1 MSRALAHYTIH
12 RLRRK
17 LRDASGIQH
26 LSDAFFINIILVG
39 FAAGGLHFCVQFRN
53 TEEIRA
59 LGCYA
64 NLLRIERGAEARE
77 FTCPIANLRYRVE
90 ERTTGTVIG
99 CPDPNKHL
107 RLDSYLA
114 RRGERWELQA
124 NFASALGS
132 TDSTNEMGAIEL
144 ENAAVSL
151 EVEPPGITLEIR
163 PAFLFR
169 YVVLPLGL
177 MLSIFMTFGG
187 FFTMVSIARDSGYST
202 SDTLIEIAV
211 IFVLLVCVLGMGSLT
226 LAITLGGWDER
237 LELDQEERSITVRE
251 CVFSRWRCSDER
263 LDSVRSVLPVFVD
276 ERFRAVA
283 YYEKDG
289 ELHHHTLFRSSGKD
303 WESVALMDGL
313 FSSP

>member
-26 LSDAFFINIILVG
+26 LSDAFFVNTILVCL
-39 FAAGGLHFCVQFRN
+39 AAGGLVYFVQYRN

-124 NFASALGS
+124 NFASALPKRDGR
-132 TDSTNEMGAIEL
+132 DR

-151 EVEPPGITLEIR
+151 EVEPSGLETPG
-163 PAFLFR
+163 
-169 YVVLPLGL
+169 
-177 MLSIFMTFGG
+177 
-187 FFTMVSIARDSGYST
+187 
-202 SDTLIEIAV
+202 
-211 IFVLLVCVLGMGSLT
+211 
-226 LAITLGGWDER
+226 
-237 LELDQEERSITVRE
+237 
-251 CVFSRWRCSDER
+251 
-263 LDSVRSVLPVFVD
+263 VFVSL
-276 ERFRAVA
+276 RCA
-283 YYEKDG
+283 
-289 ELHHHTLFRSSGKD
+289 
-303 WESVALMDGL
+303 SVGRVCH
-313 FSSP
+313 S